1 MHQKL
6 TKIFQ
11 KVKYESNI
19 NLAENVWQAI
29 VLHDKCIVRV
39 KLWAFSIIGFAS
51 LVGLMPAFK
60 ALSSDFVQSGFYEY
74 FSLIFS
80 DSGLIL
86 SYWKELFFSLAE
98 SLPTISIILTL
109 SLLFICF
116 LSLRYLMKQIS
127 KGRLINSVALSI

>member
-19 NLAENVWQAI
+19 NLAENVWQSV

-127 KGRLINSVALSI
+127 KGHLISSVTLSI

>member
-51 LVGLMPAFK
+51 LVGLVPAFK

>member
-29 VLHDKCIVRV
+29 VLHDKCVVRV

-51 LVGLMPAFK
+51 LVGLVPAFK

-80 DSGLIL
+80 DSGLIF

-116 LSLRYLMKQIS
+116 LSLRYLMKQIG

>member
-51 LVGLMPAFK
+51 LVGLVPAFK

-80 DSGLIL
+80 DSGLIF